1 MEKERFLVEV
11 TVKGEKDWKAIHMCG
26 SMADA
31 VPVADAVHN
40 LSYLLDTPIAIRV
53 REVKREL
60 EQSDGHMAGIGQQ
73 LKLSEEARDARN
85 AGRRLE
91 DENDETD
98 LIGTVKKLED
108 LIAEQRR
115 SNERIAREMRGMVSE
130 MKDVLEKV
138 EELRNGA
145 ADAQHQANQMAL
157 MGVANAQQ
165 KAGEMTIKNVEEVT
179 ARSRKVID
187 SMVEESKRRIERLSM
202 VTLPDRLFYYIKWM
216 AVILVL
222 IILVHVLWGMLV

>member
-1 MEKERFLVEV
+1 MERSEDYMAKRF
-11 TVKGEKDWKAIHMCG
+11 
-26 SMADA
+26 S
-31 VPVADAVHN
+31 
-40 LSYLLDTPIAIRV
+40 
-53 REVKREL
+53 EVKREL
-60 EQSDGHMAGIGQQ
+60 EQPDGHIAGIGQQ

-179 ARSRKVID
+179 ARSKKVID
-187 SMVEESKRRIERLSM
+187 LMVEESKKRIERLSM
-202 VTLPDRLFYYIKWM
+202 VTLPDRLFYYSKWM

>member
-1 MEKERFLVEV
+1 
-11 TVKGEKDWKAIHMCG
+11 
-26 SMADA
+26 MAK
-31 VPVADAVHN
+31 HF
-40 LSYLLDTPIAIRV
+40 S
-53 REVKREL
+53 EVKREL
-60 EQSDGHMAGIGQQ
+60 EQPDGHMAGIGQQ

-91 DENDETD
+91 DENDET
-98 LIGTVKKLED
+98 D

-202 VTLPDRLFYYIKWM
+202 VTLPDRLFYYCKWM

-222 IILVHVLWGMLV
+222 IILVHILWGMLV

>member
-1 MEKERFLVEV
+1 
-11 TVKGEKDWKAIHMCG
+11 
-26 SMADA
+26 MAK
-31 VPVADAVHN
+31 HF
-40 LSYLLDTPIAIRV
+40 S
-53 REVKREL
+53 EVKREL
-60 EQSDGHMAGIGQQ
+60 EQPDGHMAGIGQQ

-98 LIGTVKKLED
+98 LIGTMKKLED
-108 LIAEQRR
+108 LIAEQRQ

-138 EELRNGA
+138 EELRNG
-145 ADAQHQANQMAL
+145 AQHQANQMAL

-187 SMVEESKRRIERLSM
+187 SMVDESKKRIERLSM
-202 VTLPDRLFYYIKWM
+202 VTLPDRLFYYSKWM

>member
-1 MEKERFLVEV
+1 MERSE
-11 TVKGEKDWKAIHMCG
+11 DY
-26 SMADA
+26 MAK
-31 VPVADAVHN
+31 HY
-40 LSYLLDTPIAIRV
+40 S
-53 REVKREL
+53 EVKREL
-60 EQSDGHMAGIGQQ
+60 EQPDGHMAGIGQQ

-202 VTLPDRLFYYIKWM
+202 VTLPDRLFYYCKWM

-222 IILVHVLWGMLV
+222 IILVHVLWGMLVYRPTGNIDSRKSSYKTERTDRNEERQQYV

>member
-1 MEKERFLVEV
+1 
-11 TVKGEKDWKAIHMCG
+11 
-26 SMADA
+26 MAK
-31 VPVADAVHN
+31 HF
-40 LSYLLDTPIAIRV
+40 S
-53 REVKREL
+53 EVKREL
-60 EQSDGHMAGIGQQ
+60 EQSDGHMADTGQQ

-91 DENDETD
+91 DETDDAD

-138 EELRNGA
+138 KELRNDA

-202 VTLPDRLFYYIKWM
+202 VTLPDRLFYYCKWM

>member
-1 MEKERFLVEV
+1 MERSE
-11 TVKGEKDWKAIHMCG
+11 DY
-26 SMADA
+26 MAK
-31 VPVADAVHN
+31 HF
-40 LSYLLDTPIAIRV
+40 S
-53 REVKREL
+53 EVKREL
-60 EQSDGHMAGIGQQ
+60 EQSDGHMAGIGRQ
-73 LKLSEEARDARN
+73 LKLSEEARDARNAGRRLEDAPFLHIERLTGRDARN

-98 LIGTVKKLED
+98 LIGTMKKLED
-108 LIAEQRR
+108 LIAEQRQ

-187 SMVEESKRRIERLSM
+187 SMVEESKKRIERLSM
-202 VTLPDRLFYYIKWM
+202 VTLPDRLFYYSKWM

>member
-1 MEKERFLVEV
+1 MERSE
-11 TVKGEKDWKAIHMCG
+11 DY
-26 SMADA
+26 MAK
-31 VPVADAVHN
+31 HF
-40 LSYLLDTPIAIRV
+40 S
-53 REVKREL
+53 EVKREL
-60 EQSDGHMAGIGQQ
+60 EQPDGHMAGIGQQ
-73 LKLSEEARDARN
+73 LKLSEEARDA
-85 AGRRLE
+85 RLE

-187 SMVEESKRRIERLSM
+187 SMVEESKKRIERLSM
-202 VTLPDRLFYYIKWM
+202 VTLPDRLFYYSKWM

>member
-1 MEKERFLVEV
+1 
-11 TVKGEKDWKAIHMCG
+11 
-26 SMADA
+26 MAK
-31 VPVADAVHN
+31 HF
-40 LSYLLDTPIAIRV
+40 S
-53 REVKREL
+53 EVKREL
-60 EQSDGHMAGIGQQ
+60 EQPDGHMAGIGRQ

-145 ADAQHQANQMAL
+145 ADAQHQASCQCPA
-157 MGVANAQQ
+157 
-165 KAGEMTIKNVEEVT
+165 
-179 ARSRKVID
+179 
-187 SMVEESKRRIERLSM
+187 ESWGDDHKERRRGDCKEQEGHRLDGRGIQE
-202 VTLPDRLFYYIKWM
+202 T
-216 AVILVL
+216 
-222 IILVHVLWGMLV
+222 H

>member
-1 MEKERFLVEV
+1 M
-11 TVKGEKDWKAIHMCG
+11 
-26 SMADA
+26 
-31 VPVADAVHN
+31 
-40 LSYLLDTPIAIRV
+40 
-53 REVKREL
+53 
-60 EQSDGHMAGIGQQ
+60 
-73 LKLSEEARDARN
+73 
-85 AGRRLE
+85 
-91 DENDETD
+91 
-98 LIGTVKKLED
+98 KKLED

-179 ARSRKVID
+179 ARSQ
-187 SMVEESKRRIERLSM
+187 EGHRLDGRGIQE
-202 VTLPDRLFYYIKWM
+202 T
-216 AVILVL
+216 
-222 IILVHVLWGMLV
+222 H

>member
-1 MEKERFLVEV
+1 
-11 TVKGEKDWKAIHMCG
+11 
-26 SMADA
+26 MAK
-31 VPVADAVHN
+31 HF
-40 LSYLLDTPIAIRV
+40 S
-53 REVKREL
+53 EVKREL
-60 EQSDGHMAGIGQQ
+60 EQPDGHIAGIGQQ

-202 VTLPDRLFYYIKWM
+202 VTLPDCSTTANGWRLSLFSSFSCMSYGACWCRDLP
-216 AVILVL
+216 VIWIDREQENFL
-222 IILVHVLWGMLV
+222 

>member
-1 MEKERFLVEV
+1 MERSE
-11 TVKGEKDWKAIHMCG
+11 DY
-26 SMADA
+26 MAK
-31 VPVADAVHN
+31 HF
-40 LSYLLDTPIAIRV
+40 S
-53 REVKREL
+53 EVKREL
-60 EQSDGHMAGIGQQ
+60 EQPDGHMAGIGQQ

-98 LIGTVKKLED
+98 PIGTMKKLED
-108 LIAEQRR
+108 LIAEQRQ

-202 VTLPDRLFYYIKWM
+202 VTLPDRLFYYCKWM

>member
-1 MEKERFLVEV
+1 MERSE
-11 TVKGEKDWKAIHMCG
+11 DY
-26 SMADA
+26 MAK
-31 VPVADAVHN
+31 HF
-40 LSYLLDTPIAIRV
+40 T
-53 REVKREL
+53 EVKRER
-60 EQSDGHMAGIGQQ
+60 EQHEHVAGISQ
-73 LKLSEEARDARN
+73 LALSEEARDAKDT
-85 AGRRLE
+85 GRQLE
-91 DENDETD
+91 DADDETN
-98 LIGTVKKLED
+98 LVGAVKKLGE

-115 SNERIAREMRGMVSE
+115 NNERIAREMRGMVGE

-138 EELRNGA
+138 EELRSDA

-202 VTLPDRLFYYIKWM
+202 VTLPDRLFYYCKWM

>member
-1 MEKERFLVEV
+1 
-11 TVKGEKDWKAIHMCG
+11 
-26 SMADA
+26 MAK
-31 VPVADAVHN
+31 HF
-40 LSYLLDTPIAIRV
+40 S
-53 REVKREL
+53 EVKREL
-60 EQSDGHMAGIGQQ
+60 EQPDGQRRTKIWPVSASS
-73 LKLSEEARDARN
+73 LSSPRKRGMPE
-85 AGRRLE
+85 LE

-115 SNERIAREMRGMVSE
+115 SNERIAREMRSMVSE

-138 EELRNGA
+138 EEMRNGA
-145 ADAQHQANQMAL
+145 AD
-157 MGVANAQQ
+157 AQQ

-202 VTLPDRLFYYIKWM
+202 VTLPDRLFYYCKWM

>member
-1 MEKERFLVEV
+1 MERSE
-11 TVKGEKDWKAIHMCG
+11 DY
-26 SMADA
+26 MAK
-31 VPVADAVHN
+31 HF
-40 LSYLLDTPIAIRV
+40 S
-53 REVKREL
+53 EVKREL
-60 EQSDGHMAGIGQQ
+60 EQSDGHMAGIGKQ

-91 DENDETD
+91 DETDETD

-108 LIAEQRR
+108 LIAEQRQ

-165 KAGEMTIKNVEEVT
+165 KVGEMTIKNVEEVT

-187 SMVEESKRRIERLSM
+187 LMVEESKKRIERLSM
-202 VTLPDRLFYYIKWM
+202 VTLPDRLFYYSKWM

>member
-1 MEKERFLVEV
+1 
-11 TVKGEKDWKAIHMCG
+11 
-26 SMADA
+26 MAK
-31 VPVADAVHN
+31 HF
-40 LSYLLDTPIAIRV
+40 S
-53 REVKREL
+53 EVKREL

-73 LKLSEEARDARN
+73 LMLSEEARDARN

-91 DENDETD
+91 DETDETD

-108 LIAEQRR
+108 LIAEQRQ

-202 VTLPDRLFYYIKWM
+202 VTLPDRLFYYCKWM

>member
-1 MEKERFLVEV
+1 
-11 TVKGEKDWKAIHMCG
+11 
-26 SMADA
+26 MAK
-31 VPVADAVHN
+31 HF
-40 LSYLLDTPIAIRV
+40 S
-53 REVKREL
+53 EVKREL
-60 EQSDGHMAGIGQQ
+60 EQPDGHIAGIGQQ

-179 ARSRKVID
+179 AMSKKVID
-187 SMVEESKRRIERLSM
+187 LMVEESKKRIERLSM
-202 VTLPDRLFYYIKWM
+202 VTLPDRLFYYSKWM
-216 AVILVL
+216 TVILVL

>member
-1 MEKERFLVEV
+1 
-11 TVKGEKDWKAIHMCG
+11 
-26 SMADA
+26 MAK
-31 VPVADAVHN
+31 HF
-40 LSYLLDTPIAIRV
+40 S
-53 REVKREL
+53 EVKREL
-60 EQSDGHMAGIGQQ
+60 EQPDGHMAGIGQQ

-179 ARSRKVID
+179 ARSRKV
-187 SMVEESKRRIERLSM
+187 EESKRRIERLSM
-202 VTLPDRLFYYIKWM
+202 VTLPDRLFYYCKWM

>member
-1 MEKERFLVEV
+1 MERSEDYMAKRF
-11 TVKGEKDWKAIHMCG
+11 
-26 SMADA
+26 S
-31 VPVADAVHN
+31 
-40 LSYLLDTPIAIRV
+40 
-53 REVKREL
+53 EVKREL
-60 EQSDGHMAGIGQQ
+60 EQPDGHMAGIGQQ

-179 ARSRKVID
+179 ARSKKVID
-187 SMVEESKRRIERLSM
+187 LMVEESKKRIERLSM
-202 VTLPDRLFYYIKWM
+202 VTLPDRLFYYSKWM

>member
-1 MEKERFLVEV
+1 
-11 TVKGEKDWKAIHMCG
+11 
-26 SMADA
+26 MAK
-31 VPVADAVHN
+31 HF
-40 LSYLLDTPIAIRV
+40 S
-53 REVKREL
+53 EVKREL

-98 LIGTVKKLED
+98 LIGTMKKLED
-108 LIAEQRR
+108 LIAEQRQ

-179 ARSRKVID
+179 ARSRKVD
-187 SMVEESKRRIERLSM
+187 SVGCTSCKLQLLRWKLFMQEVDS
-202 VTLPDRLFYYIKWM
+202 TLNRPVPFVFYSTRKI
-216 AVILVL
+216 
-222 IILVHVLWGMLV
+222 

>member
-1 MEKERFLVEV
+1 MERSE
-11 TVKGEKDWKAIHMCG
+11 DY
-26 SMADA
+26 MAK
-31 VPVADAVHN
+31 HF
-40 LSYLLDTPIAIRV
+40 S
-53 REVKREL
+53 EVKREL
-60 EQSDGHMAGIGQQ
+60 EQPDGHMAGIGQQ

-91 DENDETD
+91 DEND

-165 KAGEMTIKNVEEVT
+165 KVGEMTIKNVEEVT

-202 VTLPDRLFYYIKWM
+202 VTLPDRLFYYCKWM

>member
-1 MEKERFLVEV
+1 MERSE
-11 TVKGEKDWKAIHMCG
+11 DY
-26 SMADA
+26 MAK
-31 VPVADAVHN
+31 HF
-40 LSYLLDTPIAIRV
+40 S
-53 REVKREL
+53 EVKREL
-60 EQSDGHMAGIGQQ
+60 EHSDGHMAGIGQQ

-202 VTLPDRLFYYIKWM
+202 VTLPDRLFYYSKWM

>member
-1 MEKERFLVEV
+1 MERSEDYMAKRF
-11 TVKGEKDWKAIHMCG
+11 
-26 SMADA
+26 S
-31 VPVADAVHN
+31 
-40 LSYLLDTPIAIRV
+40 
-53 REVKREL
+53 EVKREL

-165 KAGEMTIKNVEEVT
+165 KVGEMTIKNVEEVT
-179 ARSRKVID
+179 ARSKKVID
-187 SMVEESKRRIERLSM
+187 LMVEESKKRIERLSM
-202 VTLPDRLFYYIKWM
+202 VTLPDRLFYYSKWM

>member
-1 MEKERFLVEV
+1 MERSE
-11 TVKGEKDWKAIHMCG
+11 DY
-26 SMADA
+26 MAKR
-31 VPVADAVHN
+31 
-40 LSYLLDTPIAIRV
+40 SS
-53 REVKREL
+53 EVKREL
-60 EQSDGHMAGIGQQ
+60 EQPDGHMAGIGQQ

-187 SMVEESKRRIERLSM
+187 LMVEESKKRIERLSM
-202 VTLPDRLFYYIKWM
+202 VTLPDRLFYYSKWM

>member
-1 MEKERFLVEV
+1 
-11 TVKGEKDWKAIHMCG
+11 
-26 SMADA
+26 MAK
-31 VPVADAVHN
+31 HF
-40 LSYLLDTPIAIRV
+40 S
-53 REVKREL
+53 EVKREL

-73 LKLSEEARDARN
+73 LMLSEEARDARN

-98 LIGTVKKLED
+98 LIGTMKKLED
-108 LIAEQRR
+108 LIAEQRQ

-179 ARSRKVID
+179 ARSGKVID

-202 VTLPDRLFYYIKWM
+202 VTLPDRLFYYCKWM

>member
-1 MEKERFLVEV
+1 MERSE
-11 TVKGEKDWKAIHMCG
+11 DY
-26 SMADA
+26 MAK
-31 VPVADAVHN
+31 HF
-40 LSYLLDTPIAIRV
+40 S
-53 REVKREL
+53 EVKREL
-60 EQSDGHMAGIGQQ
+60 EQPDGHMAGIGQQ

-138 EELRNGA
+138 
-145 ADAQHQANQMAL
+145 
-157 MGVANAQQ
+157 GVANAQQ

-202 VTLPDRLFYYIKWM
+202 VTLPDRLFYYCKWM

>member
-1 MEKERFLVEV
+1 
-11 TVKGEKDWKAIHMCG
+11 
-26 SMADA
+26 MAK
-31 VPVADAVHN
+31 HF
-40 LSYLLDTPIAIRV
+40 S
-53 REVKREL
+53 EVKREL

-91 DENDETD
+91 GRRLEDENDETD
-98 LIGTVKKLED
+98 LIGTMKKLED
-108 LIAEQRR
+108 LIAEQRQ

-202 VTLPDRLFYYIKWM
+202 VTLPDRLFYYCKWM

>member
-1 MEKERFLVEV
+1 MERSEDYMAKRF
-11 TVKGEKDWKAIHMCG
+11 
-26 SMADA
+26 S
-31 VPVADAVHN
+31 
-40 LSYLLDTPIAIRV
+40 
-53 REVKREL
+53 EVKREL
-60 EQSDGHMAGIGQQ
+60 EQPDGHMAGIGQQ

-115 SNERIAREMRGMVSE
+115 SNERIAKEMRGMVSE

-187 SMVEESKRRIERLSM
+187 LMVEESKKRIERLSM
-202 VTLPDRLFYYIKWM
+202 VTLPDRLFYYSKWM

>member
-1 MEKERFLVEV
+1 MERSEDYMAKRF
-11 TVKGEKDWKAIHMCG
+11 
-26 SMADA
+26 S
-31 VPVADAVHN
+31 
-40 LSYLLDTPIAIRV
+40 
-53 REVKREL
+53 EVKREL
-60 EQSDGHMAGIGQQ
+60 EQPDGHMAGIGQQ
-73 LKLSEEARDARN
+73 LMLSEEARDARN

-187 SMVEESKRRIERLSM
+187 LMVEESKKRIERLSM
-202 VTLPDRLFYYIKWM
+202 VTLPDRLFYYSKWM

>member
-1 MEKERFLVEV
+1 MERSEDYMAKRF
-11 TVKGEKDWKAIHMCG
+11 
-26 SMADA
+26 S
-31 VPVADAVHN
+31 
-40 LSYLLDTPIAIRV
+40 
-53 REVKREL
+53 EVKREL

-91 DENDETD
+91 DETGETD

-187 SMVEESKRRIERLSM
+187 LMVEESKKRIERLSM
-202 VTLPDRLFYYIKWM
+202 VTLPDRLFYYSKWM

-222 IILVHVLWGMLV
+222 IILVHVLWGMLA

>member
-1 MEKERFLVEV
+1 
-11 TVKGEKDWKAIHMCG
+11 
-26 SMADA
+26 MAK
-31 VPVADAVHN
+31 PF
-40 LSYLLDTPIAIRV
+40 S
-53 REVKREL
+53 EVKREL

-73 LKLSEEARDARN
+73 HKLSEEARDARN

-91 DENDETD
+91 DETDETD

-108 LIAEQRR
+108 LIAEQRQ
-115 SNERIAREMRGMVSE
+115 SNEHIAREMRGMVSE

-165 KAGEMTIKNVEEVT
+165 KVGEMTIKNVEEVT

-202 VTLPDRLFYYIKWM
+202 VTLPDRLFYYCKWM